1 MKDKAY
7 KAYEL
12 AGNPKYDEYKKRLTC
27 IVYKFF
33 DKRII
38 SGVNVNDVLV
48 QELHKPLIK
57 KIKRGE
63 FYARFKDNIWA
74 VDLTEMRSLF
84 FFHWSVKY
92 LFCVIDV
99 FTKKCLS

>member
-1 MKDKAY
+1 M
-7 KAYEL
+7 
-12 AGNPKYDEYKKRLTC
+12 
-27 IVYKFF
+27 
-33 DKRII
+33 
-38 SGVNVNDVLV
+38 NVNDVLV

-92 LFCVIDV
+92 LFCVVDV
-99 FTKKCLS
+99 FTKKYLS